1 MKKILFFVMAAF
13 AMLVTSCQSCGS
25 EQEEQK
31 KDEAVIIKTDN
42 WEAIIAKIWP
52 VVNEQYPEYAFYEA
66 SGKVKKLDSG
76 NWGVDRNTFRA
87 AYGCPFKNASVLAY
101 VENDTLKLMQVD
113 EPWLE
118 DIYMTPFVPCDLD
131 LAIKTI
137 QKKVDVDPTGMPA
150 VIRHQLY
157 PGVYEPQLLLGSA
170 YDCHSVNLYS
180 LKVDVP
186 LNGTDKL
193 VVEHTGLAAEKALK

>member
-25 EQEEQK
+25 EQEQK

-52 VVNEQYPEYAFYEA
+52 VVNAQYPEYAFYEA
-66 SGKVKKLDSG
+66 FGSLKKLDNG
-76 NWGVDRNTFRA
+76 NWGVDHNTFRA

-101 VENDTLKLMQVD
+101 VENDTMKLMQVD

-118 DIYMTPFVPCDLD
+118 DVYMTPFVPCDLD
-131 LAIKTI
+131 LAIKTL
-137 QKKVDVDPTGMPA
+137 QKVVDLEPEGMPA
-150 VIRHQLY
+150 VLRF
-157 PGVYEPQLLLGSA
+157 
-170 YDCHSVNLYS
+170 
-180 LKVDVP
+180 
-186 LNGTDKL
+186 
-193 VVEHTGLAAEKALK
+193 

>member
-25 EQEEQK
+25 EQEQK

-52 VVNEQYPEYAFYEA
+52 VVNAQYPEYAFYEA
-66 SGKVKKLDSG
+66 SGSLKKLDNG
-76 NWGVDRNTFRA
+76 NWGVDHNTFRV

-118 DIYMTPFVPCDLD
+118 DVYMTPFVPCDLD
-131 LAIKTI
+131 LAIKTL
-137 QKKVDVDPTGMPA
+137 QKVVDLEPEGMPA
-150 VIRHQLY
+150 VLRHQLF
-157 PGVYEPQLLLGSA
+157 PGIVEPEYLVGSVSS
-170 YDCHSVNLYS
+170 CHSVNVYS
-180 LKVDVP
+180 MKVDVP
-186 LNGTDKL
+186 LKGIEGL
-193 VVEHTGLAAEKALK
+193 VVEHTGLAAKKALK

>member
-25 EQEEQK
+25 EQEQK

-52 VVNEQYPEYAFYEA
+52 VVNAQYPEYAFYEA
-66 SGKVKKLDSG
+66 SGSLKKLDSG

-118 DIYMTPFVPCDLD
+118 DVYMTPFVPCDLD
-131 LAIKTI
+131 LAIKTL
-137 QKKVDVDPTGMPA
+137 QKVVDLEPEGLPA
-150 VIRHQLY
+150 VLRF
-157 PGVYEPQLLLGSA
+157 
-170 YDCHSVNLYS
+170 
-180 LKVDVP
+180 
-186 LNGTDKL
+186 
-193 VVEHTGLAAEKALK
+193 

>member
-25 EQEEQK
+25 EQEQK

-52 VVNEQYPEYAFYEA
+52 VVNAQYPEYAFYEA
-66 SGKVKKLDSG
+66 SGSLKKLDNG
-76 NWGVDRNTFRA
+76 NWGVDHNTFRV

-118 DIYMTPFVPCDLD
+118 DVYMTPFVPCDLD
-131 LAIKTI
+131 LAIKTL
-137 QKKVDVDPTGMPA
+137 QKVVDLEPEGMPA
-150 VIRHQLY
+150 VLRHQLF
-157 PGVYEPQLLLGSA
+157 PGIVEPEWLVGSA
-170 YDCHSVNLYS
+170 SGCHSVNVYS
-180 LKVDVP
+180 MKVDVP
-186 LNGTDKL
+186 LKDSEGL